1 MPGPPR
7 VKCIVLL
14 FFLCPYATFKI
25 LFSNVGGKMSFSHR
39 PTEQLSG
46 GGRMLLNGHNVGLS
60 IILQN

>member
-14 FFLCPYATFKI
+14 FFLFPYATFKI

-39 PTEQLSG
+39 PTVQVG
-46 GGRMLLNGHNVGLS
+46 GGVVGMGV
-60 IILQN
+60 LQI

>member
-39 PTEQLSG
+39 PTVEVPSTRGSREGEPLPRRQPP
-46 GGRMLLNGHNVGLS
+46 
-60 IILQN
+60 